1 MAGLF
6 GTDGVRARVNTGAM
20 TAEAVVRLALA
31 AGRWFADHNPRS
43 QHARPKVVIG
53 KDTRLSGYMI
63 EAAMVAGFT
72 SIGMDCR
79 LLGPIP
85 TPAVAHLTRSLRAEL
100 GVMISAS
107 HNPHHDNGIKLFG
120 PDGYKLD
127 DSIEIEISALA
138 AGSIALAEPTELGR
152 ARRMLDSV
160 GRYVEFAKSTLP
172 RRMRLDGLKLVVDCA
187 NGAAYRTAPD
197 TLYELG
203 ADVIP
208 LAVNPDGLNIND
220 SCGAVHPQTMA
231 DTVVE
236 HGANAGIC
244 LDGDADRLI
253 MADETGK
260 IIDGDQV
267 LGRLALALHQK
278 GELNGGGVVGT
289 VMTNRGLEL
298 CLRDAGLTLYRA
310 NVGDRYI
317 LEMMRSGGFNLGG
330 EPSGHIL
337 MTHLAR
343 SGDGLLTALQMLALM
358 QQAEQPA
365 SVFLSSFS
373 PCPQRLENLRDID
386 PKILHNQ
393 KLQEDLAAIEADMNG
408 GGRILVRPS
417 GTEALIRVMVEA
429 DSDTLLTRTMGA
441 LILRIQQE
449 AGNNKIKTAN

>member
-6 GTDGVRARVNTGAM
+6 GTDGVRARINTGSM

-31 AGRWFADHNPRS
+31 AGRWFADNNPRTS
-43 QHARPKVVIG
+43 HARPKVVIG

-72 SIGMDCR
+72 SIGLDCR

-127 DSIEIEISALA
+127 DCIESEISALA
-138 AGSIALAEPTELGR
+138 SGSIALGEPTDLGR

-172 RRMRLDGLKLVVDCA
+172 GRIRLDGLKLVVDCA

-203 ADVIP
+203 AEVIP
-208 LAVNPDGLNIND
+208 LAVSPNGFNINEN
-220 SCGAVHPQTMA
+220 CGAVHPQLMA
-231 DTVVE
+231 STVVE
-236 HGANAGIC
+236 HGADAGIC

-253 MADETGK
+253 MADETGA
-260 IIDGDQV
+260 IINGDQI
-267 LGRLALALHQK
+267 LGRLALSLQAK
-278 GELNGGGVVGT
+278 GQLDGNGVVGT
-289 VMTNRGLEL
+289 VMSNLGLERRL
-298 CLRDAGLTLYRA
+298 AKANLKLHRA

-317 LEMMRSGGFNLGG
+317 LEMMRVGGYNLGG
-330 EPSGHIL
+330 EPSGHLL

-343 SGDGLLTALQMLALM
+343 AGDGLLAALQMLALM
-358 QQAEQPA
+358 QEASKPA
-365 SVFLSSFS
+365 SCFFHSFAPS
-373 PCPQRLENLRDID
+373 PQRLENLCDVDPNILKDKEMTADIS
-386 PKILHNQ
+386 
-393 KLQEDLAAIEADMNG
+393 AIEADMKGNG
-408 GGRILVRPS
+408 RVLVRAS
-417 GTEALIRVMVEA
+417 GTESVIRVMVEA
-429 DSDTLLTRTMGA
+429 ETDAMITSTMDS
-441 LILRIQQE
+441 LISL
-449 AGNNKIKTAN
+449 IKPSKL

>member
-6 GTDGVRARVNTGAM
+6 GTDGVRARINTGSM

-31 AGRWFADHNPRS
+31 AGRWFADRNPGIK
-43 QHARPKVVIG
+43 HARPKVVIG

-72 SIGMDCR
+72 SIGLDCR

-127 DSIEIEISALA
+127 DAIEAEISALA
-138 AGSIALAEPTELGR
+138 AGSIALAEPNQLGR
-152 ARRMLDSV
+152 ARRMLDSI

-172 RRMRLDGLKLVVDCA
+172 GRMRLDGLKIVVDCA

-203 ADVIP
+203 AEVIP
-208 LAVNPDGLNIND
+208 LAVSPDGFNIND
-220 SCGAVHPQTMA
+220 GCGAVYPQIMA
-231 DTVVE
+231 AAVIE
-236 HGANAGIC
+236 HGADAGIC

-253 MADETGK
+253 LADETGA
-260 IIDGDQV
+260 IIDGDQI
-267 LGRLALALHQK
+267 LGRLALSLHQK
-278 GELNGGGVVGT
+278 GTLSGDAVVGT
-289 VMTNRGLEL
+289 VMSNRGLEMR
-298 CLRDAGLTLYRA
+298 LREAGLTLHRT

-317 LEMMRSGGFNLGG
+317 LEKMRADGYNLGG

-343 SGDGLLTALQMLALM
+343 AGDGLLAALQMLALM

-365 SVFLSSFS
+365 SSFFHCFS
-373 PCPQRLENLRDID
+373 PSPQRLENLRDID
-386 PKILHNQ
+386 PQILHDT
-393 KLQEDLAAIEADMNG
+393 KLQADLTAIEAEMNG
-408 GGRILVRPS
+408 AGRILVRPS
-417 GTEALIRVMVEA
+417 GTESLVRVMVEA
-429 DSDTLLTRTMGA
+429 DSDA
-441 LILRIQQE
+441 LVARAIDAIILRIKQ
-449 AGNNKIKTAN
+449 ASD

>member
-6 GTDGVRARVNTGAM
+6 GTDGVRARINTGPM

-31 AGRWFADHNPRS
+31 AGRWFTDHNPRS

-120 PDGYKLD
+120 PEGYKLD
-127 DSIEIEISALA
+127 DPIETEISALA
-138 AGSIALAEPTELGR
+138 AGSISLAEPTDLGR

-172 RRMRLDGLKLVVDCA
+172 GRMRLDGLKLVVDCA

-203 ADVIP
+203 AEVIP
-208 LAVNPDGLNIND
+208 LAVNPDGLNINEA
-220 SCGAVHPQTMA
+220 CGAVHPQIMA
-231 DTVVE
+231 DAVVT
-236 HGANAGIC
+236 HGADAGVC

-260 IIDGDQV
+260 IINGDQI
-267 LGRLALALHQK
+267 LGRLALALDQK
-278 GELNGGGVVGT
+278 EELNGGGVVGT

-298 CLRDAGLTLYRA
+298 CLRDSGLTLHRA

-343 SGDGLLTALQMLALM
+343 SGDGLLAALQMLVLM

-365 SVFLSSFS
+365 SVFFNSFT

-386 PKILHNQ
+386 PKILGDQ
-393 KLQEDLAAIEADMNG
+393 KLQADLAAIEAGMKGD
-408 GGRILVRPS
+408 GRVLVRAS

-429 DSDTLLTRTMGA
+429 DTDPLLTRTMDA
-441 LILRIQQE
+441 LILRIQQAE
-449 AGNNKIKTAN
+449 ENN